1 MSKEFVDWI
10 IHYVANGAKCDE
22 CGKVED
28 EFFYYSC
35 DAHTHGLSNY
45 NHQEFQLVLDMGMEE
60 AMRILNTLGLR
71 VKAGE
76 RFKAGDYV
84 KGIYDDC
91 DVRLDEF
98 KHGDEMR
105 LRVIIPDKNMY
116 FPEDER
122 CSDAYLLQL
131 LETEDLLIPTDKEI
145 PTIKLYQMRNDNDNR
160 NYVFESLE
168 SLQKQTGGRV
178 PAELYDLVYE
188 GQLDAKNP
196 EEVFT
201 IFNTVYTEG
210 YKGRSMSV
218 SDVVEFKYSDTKD
231 FFFYCDSFGFKL
243 IHFNSKSEAEGGGC
257 YA

>member
-10 IHYVANGAKCDE
+10 IHYVANGANCKE
-22 CGKVED
+22 CEKVED
-28 EFFYYSC
+28 SFFYYSC

-145 PTIKLYQMRNDNDNR
+145 PTIKLYQMRNDDDNR
-160 NYVFESLE
+160 NYSCAWVKPFSRIDCRETQHE
-168 SLQKQTGGRV
+168 ITR
-178 PAELYDLVYE
+178 
-188 GQLDAKNP
+188 
-196 EEVFT
+196 
-201 IFNTVYTEG
+201 
-210 YKGRSMSV
+210 R
-218 SDVVEFKYSDTKD
+218 
-231 FFFYCDSFGFKL
+231 
-243 IHFNSKSEAEGGGC
+243 
-257 YA
+257 